1 MTENTLKQAIEIK
14 NNLDSLRKRKK
25 ELEEAMSLC
34 YGNTGDIRVRTMYVE
49 IMEKGCNRCSIMV
62 QAQTAKI
69 AIENELQHVCDIIDK
84 LLKQLGEL

>member
-1 MTENTLKQAIEIK
+1 
-14 NNLDSLRKRKK
+14 
-25 ELEEAMSLC
+25 
-34 YGNTGDIRVRTMYVE
+34 MYVE

-84 LLKQLGEL
+84 LLKQLDEL

>member
-1 MTENTLKQAIEIK
+1 
-14 NNLDSLRKRKK
+14 
-25 ELEEAMSLC
+25 MSLC

-49 IMEKGCNRCSIMV
+49 IMEKGYNRCSIMV

-84 LLKQLGEL
+84 LLKQLDEL

>member
-34 YGNTGDIRVRTMYVE
+34 YGNTGDIRVRVE
-49 IMEKGCNRCSIMV
+49 IMEKGYNRCSIMV

-84 LLKQLGEL
+84 LLKQLDEL